1 MTNPAAPPPETGPDH
16 GLVPVSADPV
26 DGTPLAA
33 GPGAQRSASDAPVAP
48 PPQDEALSRELRVR
62 RRDKILGLTI
72 VGVTFLVS
80 LALSIWAK
88 HASRPETSAPP
99 GPPTTVGVAGYPYRV
114 DVVGTL
120 AAARAA
126 TKRSLLR
133 GIITDGVRSDG
144 SIDVSEGPGRAR
156 YVFQS
161 APGRGPQPPAAGPG
175 ARGIYCGRQE
185 VHLRSE
191 GLVAVPDQASVPCP
205 GRVIEP
211 LPDPQCSLATIWQ
224 HALKKGIPGDRLAR
238 IEYFR
243 ANGGPAW
250 RFDVRD
256 GGKRFVL
263 YGDCRRELKGS
274 AATSQAP

>member
-1 MTNPAAPPPETGPDH
+1 MTHPAAPPPESGQDH
-16 GLVPVSADPV
+16 GLAPVSGASLE
-26 DGTPLAA
+26 GTTATTA
-33 GPGAQRSASDAPVAP
+33 SSDAPAP
-48 PPQDEALSRELRVR
+48 TPASPVPAGPDDALVREIRAR
-62 RRDKILGLTI
+62 RRDKILGLAI
-72 VGVTFLVS
+72 VGVTFVLS

-99 GPPTTVGVAGYPYRV
+99 GPPTTVGVIGYPYRV
-114 DVVGTL
+114 EVVGTL

-126 TKRSLLR
+126 TKRNVLR
-133 GIITDGVRSDG
+133 GIIVDGVRSDG
-144 SIDVSEGPGRAR
+144 TIDVSEGPGRAR

-161 APGRGPQPPAAGPG
+161 PPGRGPQPPPAAPG
-175 ARGIYCGRQE
+175 ARGVYCGRQE
-185 VHLRSE
+185 VHLRNE
-191 GLVAVPDQASVPCP
+191 GLVAVPDQASVPCA

-211 LPDPQCSLATIWQ
+211 LPDPQCSLGTIWQ
-224 HALKKGIPGDRLAR
+224 HALRKGIPGDRLAR

-263 YGDCRRELKGS
+263 YGDCRRELKGT
-274 AATSQAP
+274 AAASQAP

>member
-1 MTNPAAPPPETGPDH
+1 MTHPAAPPPETGQDH
-16 GLVPVSADPV
+16 GLAPVSAGSLGGSP
-26 DGTPLAA
+26 AA
-33 GPGAQRSASDAPVAP
+33 APSDVPAPVPASP
-48 PPQDEALSRELRVR
+48 VPAGQEDALFREIQAR
-62 RRDKILGLTI
+62 RRDKILGLAI
-72 VGVTFLVS
+72 VGITFALS
-80 LALSIWAK
+80 LALSMWAK

-99 GPPTTVGVAGYPYRV
+99 GPPTTVGVIGYPYRV
-114 DVVGTL
+114 EVVGTL

-126 TKRSLLR
+126 TKRNVLR
-133 GIITDGVRSDG
+133 GIIADGVRSDG
-144 SIDVSEGPGRAR
+144 TLDVSEGPGRAR

-161 APGRGPQPPAAGPG
+161 PPGRGPQPPPGGPG
-175 ARGIYCGRQE
+175 LRGVYCGRQE
-185 VHLRSE
+185 VHLRNE

-205 GRVIEP
+205 GRVLEP
-211 LPDPQCSLATIWQ
+211 LPDPQCSLGTIWQ
-224 HALKKGIPGDRLAR
+224 HALQRGIPADRLAR

-274 AATSQAP
+274 AAASQSP

>member
-1 MTNPAAPPPETGPDH
+1 MTNPAAPPPEPGPDH
-16 GLVPVSADPV
+16 GLVPVSGDPV
-26 DGTPLAA
+26 A
-33 GPGAQRSASDAPVAP
+33 DAPVPAEPAPAP
-48 PPQDEALSRELRVR
+48 PAAAFVPEPALDDAVLRELRAR

-72 VGVTFLVS
+72 VGVTFVLS

-99 GPPTTVGVAGYPYRV
+99 GPPTTVGVVGYPYRV

-126 TKRSLLR
+126 TKRNLLR
-133 GIITDGVRSDG
+133 GIVIDGVRSDG
-144 SIDVSEGPGRAR
+144 TIDVSEGPGRAR
-156 YVFQS
+156 YTFQS
-161 APGRGPQPPAAGPG
+161 PPGRGPQPLPAGPG
-175 ARGIYCGRQE
+175 ARGVYCGRQE

-205 GRVIEP
+205 GRIIEP
-211 LPDPQCSLATIWQ
+211 LPDPQCGLSTIWQ
-224 HALKKGIPGDRLAR
+224 HALKKGVPGDRVAR

-274 AATSQAP
+274 AAASLAP

>member
-1 MTNPAAPPPETGPDH
+1 MTHPAAPPPETGQDH
-16 GLVPVSADPV
+16 GLAPVSAGSLE
-26 DGTPLAA
+26 GTPDAS
-33 GPGAQRSASDAPVAP
+33 PSGAPSPISQPPTDALL
-48 PPQDEALSRELRVR
+48 QTIRER
-62 RRDKILGLTI
+62 RRDKILGLAI
-72 VGVTFLVS
+72 VGVTFVLS

-99 GPPTTVGVAGYPYRV
+99 GPPTTVGVVGYPYRV
-114 DVVGTL
+114 EVVGTL
-120 AAARAA
+120 SAARAA
-126 TKRSLLR
+126 TKRNVLR
-133 GIITDGVRSDG
+133 GIIADGVRSDG
-144 SIDVSEGPGRAR
+144 TIDVSEGPGRAR

-161 APGRGPQPPAAGPG
+161 PPGRGPQPPSSGPG
-175 ARGIYCGRQE
+175 SRGVYCGRQE
-185 VHLRSE
+185 VHLRNE

-205 GRVIEP
+205 TRVLEP
-211 LPDPQCSLATIWQ
+211 LPDPQCSLGTIWQ
-224 HALKKGIPGDRLAR
+224 HALRKGIPGDRLAR

-274 AATSQAP
+274 AAASQAP

>member
-1 MTNPAAPPPETGPDH
+1 MTNPAAPPPEPGSDH
-16 GLVPVSADPV
+16 GLGPVSADPV
-26 DGTPLAA
+26 GGVPLATPA
-33 GPGAQRSASDAPVAP
+33 SGPPASPPSAALVE
-48 PPQDEALSRELRVR
+48 DEAALREIRAR
-62 RRDKILGLTI
+62 RRDKIVGLAI
-72 VGVTFLVS
+72 VGVTFVLS

-99 GPPTTVGVAGYPYRV
+99 GPPTTVGVPGYPYRV

-133 GIITDGVRSDG
+133 GIVIDGVRSDG
-144 SIDVSEGPGRAR
+144 TIDVSEGPGRAR

-161 APGRGPQPPAAGPG
+161 APGRGPQPAPTAQGS
-175 ARGIYCGRQE
+175 RGVYCGRQE
-185 VHLRSE
+185 VHLRNE

-205 GRVIEP
+205 PRVVEP
-211 LPDPQCSLATIWQ
+211 LPDPQCSVAAIWA
-224 HALKKGIPGDRLAR
+224 HALKKGIAADRLAR

-263 YGDCRRELKGS
+263 YGDCRRELKGH
-274 AATSQAP
+274 AAASQSP

>member
-1 MTNPAAPPPETGPDH
+1 MTNPAAPPPDPGPDH
-16 GLVPVSADPV
+16 GLAPVSADPV
-26 DGTPLAA
+26 GGAPLAGIA
-33 GPGAQRSASDAPVAP
+33 EGAAEVSGAP
-48 PPQDEALSRELRVR
+48 PPVEQDDAVMREVRAR
-62 RRDKILGLTI
+62 RRDKIVGLAI
-72 VGVTFLVS
+72 VGVTFMLS

-88 HASRPETSAPP
+88 HASRPETSEPP
-99 GPPTTVGVAGYPYRV
+99 GPPTTVGVVGYPYRV

-120 AAARAA
+120 LAARTA
-126 TKRSLLR
+126 TKRTLLR
-133 GIITDGVRSDG
+133 GIIADGVRSDG
-144 SIDVSEGPGRAR
+144 TLDVSEGPGRAR
-156 YVFQS
+156 YIFQS
-161 APGRGPQPPAAGPG
+161 AAGRGPQPPSTTPV
-175 ARGIYCGRQE
+175 ARGVYCGRQE

-205 GRVIEP
+205 PRLIDP

-224 HALKKGIPGDRLAR
+224 HALRKGIAGDRLAR

-263 YGDCRRELKGS
+263 YGDCRRELKGN
-274 AATSQAP
+274 AAASQPP

>member
-1 MTNPAAPPPETGPDH
+1 MTNPAAPPPEPGPDH
-16 GLVPVSADPV
+16 GLVTVSGDSA
-26 DGTPLAA
+26 GAA
-33 GPGAQRSASDAPVAP
+33 PPAEAPRAELHAAAP
-48 PPQDEALSRELRVR
+48 PPALDEAVLRELRAR
-62 RRDKILGLTI
+62 RRDKIVGLTI
-72 VGVTFLVS
+72 VGVTFVLS

-99 GPPTTVGVAGYPYRV
+99 GPPTTVGVVGYPYRV
-114 DVVGTL
+114 DVVATL
-120 AAARAA
+120 SAARAA
-126 TKRSLLR
+126 TKRNVLR
-133 GIITDGVRSDG
+133 GIVVDGVRSDG
-144 SIDVSEGPGRAR
+144 TIDVSEGPGRAR

-161 APGRGPQPPAAGPG
+161 GPGRGPQPPPAGPG
-175 ARGIYCGRQE
+175 ARGVYCGRQE

-211 LPDPQCSLATIWQ
+211 LPDPQCSLATLWQ
-224 HALKKGIPGDRLAR
+224 YALKKGVARDRVAR

-263 YGDCRRELKGS
+263 YGDCRRELKGN
-274 AATSQAP
+274 AAASLSP

>member
-1 MTNPAAPPPETGPDH
+1 MTNPAAPPPDH
-16 GLVPVSADPV
+16 GPEPGFAPVSADPV
-26 DGTPLAA
+26 AGAPLAA
-33 GPGAQRSASDAPVAP
+33 GTEPAPAVPASATAPAA
-48 PPQDEALSRELRVR
+48 DEALMREIRAR
-62 RRDKILGLTI
+62 RRDKILGLSI
-72 VGVTFLVS
+72 VGVTFVLS

-99 GPPTTVGVAGYPYRV
+99 GPPTTVGVVGYPYRV
-114 DVVGTL
+114 EVVGTL

-126 TKRSLLR
+126 TKRNVLR
-133 GIITDGVRSDG
+133 GIIADGVRSDG
-144 SIDVSEGPGRAR
+144 TLDVSEGPGRAR

-161 APGRGPQPPAAGPG
+161 GPGRGPQPVPTAQG
-175 ARGIYCGRQE
+175 ARGVYCGRQE

-205 GRVIEP
+205 GRIIDP
-211 LPDPQCSLATIWQ
+211 LPDPQCSLNAIWQ
-224 HALKKGIPGDRLAR
+224 YALKKGVAADRLAR

-263 YGDCRRELKGS
+263 YGDCRRELKGN
-274 AATSQAP
+274 AAQSQSP

>member
-1 MTNPAAPPPETGPDH
+1 MTNPAAPPPDPGSDH

-26 DGTPLAA
+26 GAAPLAGVPENAPLAA
-33 GPGAQRSASDAPVAP
+33 AVPPKDDA
-48 PPQDEALSRELRVR
+48 ALGEVRAR
-62 RRDKILGLTI
+62 RRDKIVGLTI
-72 VGVTFLVS
+72 VGVTFVLS

-99 GPPTTVGVAGYPYRV
+99 GPPTTVGVMGYPYRV
-114 DVVGTL
+114 EVVATL

-126 TKRSLLR
+126 TKRQLLR
-133 GIITDGVRSDG
+133 GIIADGVRSDG
-144 SIDVSEGPGRAR
+144 TLDVSEGPGRAR

-161 APGRGPQPPAAGPG
+161 PPGRGPQPASNTPG
-175 ARGIYCGRQE
+175 IRGVYCGRQE
-185 VHLRSE
+185 VHLRNE
-191 GLVAVPDQASVPCP
+191 GLVAVPDQATVPCP
-205 GRVIEP
+205 PRAIEP
-211 LPDPQCSLATIWQ
+211 LPDPQCSLASIWQ
-224 HALKKGIPGDRLAR
+224 HALKKGVAGDRLAR

-263 YGDCRRELKGS
+263 YGDCQRELKGS
-274 AATSQAP
+274 AAQSQTP